1 MSILLYKSY
10 VLIKT
15 VLILVIFKSI
25 QKLLIYKK
33 WTDHCLYLKQNK
45 FTHYNNTFIIGKKSI
60 VYIPFMALEISP
72 LFLPISSEIGI
83 SMINSTVLI
92 AFYIICMPPPQFE
105 VKLSDAN
112 FK

>member
-45 FTHYNNTFIIGKKSI
+45 FTYYNNTFTIGKKSI

-72 LFLPISSEIGI
+72 RFK
-83 SMINSTVLI
+83 TVLLMQSCLI
-92 AFYIICMPPPQFE
+92 NIG
-105 VKLSDAN
+105 
-112 FK
+112 